1 MIGCIE
7 NESPKKDEWH
17 VPSIEPSEL
26 NKPVSTSAVDVE
38 GIVFCPCDLLTGKLR
53 ILLDAI
59 DRYNNPLR
67 NIGGA
72 F

>member
-26 NKPVSTSAVDVE
+26 NKPVIRVGESA
-38 GIVFCPCDLLTGKLR
+38 
-53 ILLDAI
+53 IL
-59 DRYNNPLR
+59 
-67 NIGGA
+67 
-72 F
+72 